1 MLVVSRLWWRQFRYK
16 FEFVDIFIWYLSFV
30 IYTFFSKMPPRSKK
44 PCLVIPGQLKLNF
57 RPKSEDTV
65 KGIMMIHY
73 CRVVK
78 TGFWSSQL
86 LRPYIHGRNHWG
98 SGGSRPPQLLGRP
111 QIFTLHFAG
120 GRLLVRSGHWKSL
133 GGLANAKYWQLKQS
147 ALSSV
152 NLRKC
157 LVTLVHTTHFSE
169 QLTAW
174 RTPLIA
180 TYFHCDIVTPERRR
194 VTAAQA
200 GRLISSA
207 LSGSV
212 R

>member
-1 MLVVSRLWWRQFRYK
+1 MVTSVPLQIRIRRHF
-16 FEFVDIFIWYLSFV
+16 YLIFV
-30 IYTFFSKMPPRSKK
+30 ICHPFFSKMPPRSKK

-133 GGLANAKYWQLKQS
+133 GGLANAKYCGGKNGLVWLAELTVLYLKQLQR
-147 ALSSV
+147 A
-152 NLRKC
+152 
-157 LVTLVHTTHFSE
+157 
-169 QLTAW
+169 
-174 RTPLIA
+174 
-180 TYFHCDIVTPERRR
+180 
-194 VTAAQA
+194 
-200 GRLISSA
+200 
-207 LSGSV
+207 
-212 R
+212 